1 MEAKEKYT
9 VILKYLTKNYIIKDD
24 NFWDV
29 YDPHKVDYA
38 YIIKSLV
45 KIFSFNKDLC
55 KLCLKRWSL
64 KNGLNYERWARL
76 STNIR
81 VYRSPELAQ
90 DMAVFHN
97 IDAEAVFHNIDAEAE
112 LTALLSHEIAQEIDR
127 DIVNQLF
134 RLSNE
139 R

>member
-81 VYRSPELAQ
+81 VTWSPELAQ
-90 DMAVFHN
+90 DVSA
-97 IDAEAVFHNIDAEAE
+97 FHNIDAEAE

>member
-1 MEAKEKYT
+1 MEAKEKYSI
-9 VILKYLTKNYIIKDD
+9 ILKYLSKNYFIKDD
-24 NFWDV
+24 GFWDV
-29 YDPHKVDYA
+29 YDPHKVDYD
-38 YIIKSLV
+38 YIIRSLV

-64 KNGLNYERWARL
+64 KNGLNYEQWARL
-76 STNIR
+76 STTLRIVWSR
-81 VYRSPELAQ
+81 EMAQ
-90 DMAVFHN
+90 DIGAY
-97 IDAEAVFHNIDAEAE
+97 HNIDAEAE

-134 RLSNE
+134 ILSNE

>member
-1 MEAKEKYT
+1 MEAKEKST
-9 VILKYLTKNYIIKDD
+9 VILKYLSKNYLIKDD
-24 NFWDV
+24 DFWDI
-29 YDPHKVDYA
+29 YDPHKVEYG
-38 YIIKSLV
+38 YIIRSLV

-64 KNGLNYERWARL
+64 KNGLNYEQWARL
-76 STNIR
+76 STTIKITW
-81 VYRSPELAQ
+81 SPEFAQ
-90 DMAVFHN
+90 DIA
-97 IDAEAVFHNIDAEAE
+97 AFHNIDAEAE
-112 LTALLSHEIAQEIDR
+112 LTALLSHEIVQEIDR